1 MSPASLLIGRA
12 AVSFIASFLAI
23 WVWSR
28 TREESWLFIITGI
41 LISFVVLIIEILS
54 TLGILPF
61 TADPAGKIPLWL
73 GILQLLPYLFYALG
87 LGFYIYRNR
96 RF

>member
-28 TREESWLFIITGI
+28 TREESWLFIVTGI
-41 LISFVVLIIEILS
+41 LVSFIVLLIEILS
-54 TLGILPF
+54 SLSILPYSP
-61 TADPAGKIPLWL
+61 DLEGRIPLWL
-73 GILQLLPYLFYALG
+73 GILQMVPYLFYALG
-87 LGFYIYRNR
+87 FGFYIFRNR

>member
-1 MSPASLLIGRA
+1 MSPVSLLIGRA

-28 TREESWLFIITGI
+28 TREESWIFVITGI
-41 LISFVVLIIEILS
+41 LVSFILLIIEILS

-61 TADPAGKIPLWL
+61 APDARGAVPLWL
-73 GILQLLPYLFYALG
+73 GILQLVPYLLYAIG
-87 LGFYIYRNR
+87 FGFYIYRNR

>member
-12 AVSFIASFLAI
+12 AVSFLASFLAI

-28 TREESWLFIITGI
+28 TREEAWFFVITGI
-41 LISFVVLIIEILS
+41 LVSFVSLIIEILS
-54 TLGILPF
+54 TLGILAFGPDASG
-61 TADPAGKIPLWL
+61 TLPLWL
-73 GILQLLPYLFYALG
+73 GVLQMLPYLFYALG
-87 LGFYIYRNR
+87 FGFYLYRNR

>member
-1 MSPASLLIGRA
+1 MSPASMLIGRA
-12 AVSFIASFLAI
+12 AVSFLASFLAI

-41 LISFVVLIIEILS
+41 LVSFVVLIIEILS
-54 TLGILPF
+54 TFGILPYSPD
-61 TADPAGKIPLWL
+61 ASGALPLWL
-73 GILQLLPYLFYALG
+73 ALLEMFPYLCYALG
-87 LGFYIYRNR
+87 LGFYLYRNR

>member
-41 LISFVVLIIEILS
+41 LVSFVVLIIEILS

-61 TADPAGKIPLWL
+61 TADPTGLIPLWL

>member
-12 AVSFIASFLAI
+12 VVSFIASFLAI

-28 TREESWLFIITGI
+28 TREESWLFIIAGV
-41 LISFVVLIIEILS
+41 LVSFVVLLIEILS
-54 TLGILPF
+54 IIGILPF
-61 TADPAGKIPLWL
+61 APDASGFIPVWL
-73 GILQLLPYLFYALG
+73 ALLQLLPYLFYALG

>member
-1 MSPASLLIGRA
+1 MSPVSLLIGRA

-28 TREESWLFIITGI
+28 TREESWIFIISGI
-41 LISFVVLIIEILS
+41 LISFIVLIIEILS
-54 TLGILPF
+54 TFGILPYTRD
-61 TADPAGKIPLWL
+61 TAGVIPLWL

-87 LGFYIYRNR
+87 FGFYIYRNR
-96 RF
+96 RY